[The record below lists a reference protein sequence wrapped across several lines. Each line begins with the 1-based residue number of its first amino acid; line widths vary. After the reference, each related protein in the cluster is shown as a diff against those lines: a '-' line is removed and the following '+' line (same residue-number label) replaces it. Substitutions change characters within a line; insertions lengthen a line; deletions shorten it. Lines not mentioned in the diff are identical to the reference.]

1 MQCYELSGQFQSGG
15 PQFAGSTINTGG
27 GNVNFEAHDSQQ
39 TSIHARFKVSDYEG
53 QKNSIPDRVQGTC
66 KWFLLHDRYQGWRDS
81 GTDNLLWVSADP
93 GCGKS
98 VLAKSL
104 IEHELKST
112 ESISTCYFFFK
123 DDEEQ
128 GKLQN
133 ALCGLLHQLFT
144 FKPTL
149 LRYALLEEER
159 NGERLRLEPS
169 TLWRLLMT
177 AAADPAAGQV
187 VCILDALDECQERDR
202 HILIDLLKK
211 FYSHSSVTSGRRS
224 SLKFL
229 VTSRPY
235 HGIEIRFQELVDK
248 VPTVRLAGEEESIA
262 ISEEIRLVIR
272 TWVAQIASERRLP
285 THVRDLLLAKLTDI
299 PNRTYLWLHL
309 IFEEIWETFDSTVK
323 KLSALVEKLPESV
336 YDAYERILARSK
348 DKIEARRI
356 LQAVIAAI
364 RPLTLKEMDVILA
377 MKDNTRSY
385 HDLDLEGEVH
395 TKRRIRN
402 TCGLFLSVSDAK
414 VYLIHQ
420 TAKEFLVRQESE
432 TLRIDQN
439 EWRNSFVLRHCNY
452 MLAQICVR
460 YLSFTNFESGPFVNY
475 VMSRYRGSRDQKLL
489 DCLISRYQFLEYRAT
504 QWGTHVRR
512 SQLGSEDDELVS
524 LSLSLCDAQSW
535 RGELWSA
542 VYKMHEKVEFGPMT
556 NHTSIHIAC
565 LIGIERVVSLLL
577 DRGTDIN
584 EEISDV
590 ENPLQI
596 ASAAG
601 HEAVVQ
607 VLLERGANV
616 NVNSGNQGGAL
627 QLASEYG
634 YEEISKLLLE
644 HGANVNADDGRK
656 GTALIAASRRGHVEM
671 VRFLLGYGAIINMKG
686 GEYNNALHA
695 ALRGGH
701 EGTVRLLL
709 EEGGDVEAQT
719 GRHSNLLWM
728 ASNCGHHKIVELLL
742 SKGANVNAQDG
753 ELGNALQAA
762 SHSGEEKIVELL
774 LSKGANV
781 NVQGGEY
788 GSALQEASYRGS
800 EKIVKLLLS
809 KDANVNIQGGRYGNA
824 LQAASYLGKKKI
836 VKLLLSKGANV
847 NTQGG
852 RYGNALQAASYLG
865 KEKIVKLL
873 LSKGANVNTQGGRYG
888 NVLQAASYLGNKK
901 IVKLLLSKGANVN
914 TQGGKYGNALQAA
927 SYSGEEKIVEL
938 LLSRGA
944 DMNAQGGEYGSAL
957 QAASYRGEVKI
968 VELLL
973 SKGANVNIQ
982 GGEYGNALQAASY
995 SNEDKVVELLLSKGA
1010 NVNAQGGEYGTALQA
1025 ASYRG
1030 RKKIVELLLSKGAIR

>member
-1 MQCYELSGQFQSGG
+1 MQCYEWSGQFQSGG
-15 PQFAGSTINTGG
+15 PQFVGSTINTGG
-27 GNVNFEAHDSQQ
+27 GNVNFWAHDSQQ
-39 TSIHARFKVSDYEG
+39 TNAPSIHARFKVSDYEG

-149 LRYALLEEER
+149 LKYALHEEER

-202 HILIDLLKK
+202 YILIDLLKK
-211 FYSHSSVTSGRRS
+211 FYCHSSITNGRRS

-235 HGIEIRFQELVDK
+235 HGIELRFQELVDK

-272 TWVAQIASERRLP
+272 TWVAQIASERRL
-285 THVRDLLLAKLTDI
+285 TIHVRDLLLAKLTGI

-309 IFEEIWETFDSTVK
+309 IFEEIRETLDSTVK
-323 KLSALVEKLPESV
+323 KLLALVEKLPESV

-348 DKIEARRI
+348 DKIESRKI
-356 LQAVIAAI
+356 LQTVIAAI
-364 RPLTLKEMDVILA
+364 RPLTLKEMAVILA

-395 TKRRIRN
+395 IKRRMRN

-432 TLRIDQN
+432 ILCVGRN
-439 EWRNSFVLRHCNY
+439 EWRNSFVQRHCNY

-460 YLSFTNFESGPFVNY
+460 YLSFTNFESSPFINY
-475 VMSRYRGSRDQKLL
+475 VMSRYRKSRDQKLL
-489 DCLISRYQFLEYRAT
+489 DWLTSRYQFLEYCAT

-512 SQLGSEDDELVS
+512 SQLGSEDDEVVS
-524 LSLSLCDAQSW
+524 LSLSLCDAQSR

-542 VYKMHEKVEFGPMT
+542 VYKMHEKLEFGPMT

-565 LIGIERVVSLLL
+565 LIGIEQVVSLLL

-584 EEISDV
+584 KEISDV
-590 ENPLQI
+590 ESPLQI

-607 VLLERGANV
+607 VLLEHGANV
-616 NVNSGNQGGAL
+616 NASGGNHGGAL

-634 YEEISKLLLE
+634 RAKISKLLLE
-644 HGANVNADDGRK
+644 RGAKVNARDGRK
-656 GTALIAASRRGHVEM
+656 GTALIVASRRGHAKI
-671 VRFLLGYGAIINMKG
+671 VRLLLGYGAIINIG
-686 GEYNNALHA
+686 GGLYDSALYA
-695 ALRGGH
+695 ALGGGH
-701 EGTVRLLL
+701 EATVRLLL
-709 EEGGDVEAQT
+709 EEEGDVGAQT
-719 GRHSNLLWM
+719 RTYGNLLWI
-728 ASNCGHHKIVELLL
+728 ASNDGHYKIAELLL
-742 SKGANVNAQDG
+742 NKGANVNAQVG
-753 ELGNALQAA
+753 KLGNALQAA
-762 SHSGEEKIVELL
+762 S
-774 LSKGANV
+774 
-781 NVQGGEY
+781 
-788 GSALQEASYRGS
+788 R
-800 EKIVKLLLS
+800 
-809 KDANVNIQGGRYGNA
+809 
-824 LQAASYLGKKKI
+824 
-836 VKLLLSKGANV
+836 
-847 NTQGG
+847 
-852 RYGNALQAASYLG
+852 
-865 KEKIVKLL
+865 
-873 LSKGANVNTQGGRYG
+873 
-888 NVLQAASYLGNKK
+888 
-901 IVKLLLSKGANVN
+901 
-914 TQGGKYGNALQAA
+914 
-927 SYSGEEKIVEL
+927 SGEEKIVEL

-944 DMNAQGGEYGSAL
+944 D
-957 QAASYRGEVKI
+957 
-968 VELLL
+968 
-973 SKGANVNIQ
+973 
-982 GGEYGNALQAASY
+982 
-995 SNEDKVVELLLSKGA
+995 
-1010 NVNAQGGEYGTALQA
+1010 VNAQSGEYGTALQA

-1030 RKKIVELLLSKGAIR
+1030 KKKIVELLLSKGANINAQGGKYGSALLAASRSGEEKVVELLLSKGAIS